1 MGSITADLMDDLEKR
16 YQSCETQFRQFGGR
30 TEFQGRIRTVRCL
43 GDTVL
48 VKRVLAL
55 PGDGQVLVVDG
66 DGSLAC
72 ALLGDLTAAM
82 AASHGWSGVVV
93 HGAVRDSEALSEV
106 PLGIKA
112 LGTNPRKPK
121 QEGTGEIDCPVTFG
135 GVAFHPGEMLWS
147 DADGVVT
154 TPAA

>member
-30 TEFQGRIRTVRCL
+30 ADFQGRIRTVSCL

-48 VKRVLAL
+48 VKQVLAL
-55 PGDGQVLVVDG
+55 PGEGQVLVVDG
-66 DGSLAC
+66 FGSLSC

-82 AASHGWSGVVV
+82 AARQGWSGVVV
-93 HGAVRDSEALSEV
+93 HGAVRDSDALAQV

-121 QEGTGEIDCPVTFG
+121 QEGAGEIDCQVTFG
-135 GVAFHPGEMLWS
+135 GAVFHPGDMLWS
-147 DADGVVT
+147 DADGIVIT
-154 TPAA
+154 SRP